1 MLRVSIAS
9 DLGPILR
16 SMDSAE
22 AGDAL
27 ELLTLT
33 AEADMQPYVKRDT
46 GRLER
51 SARGASDFRGGKIV
65 YTALDDDGEE
75 YASIAYEDPRIGS
88 HGDQNPKATA
98 HWAEAA
104 SDDHAEEW
112 ARLLADE
119 IAREAS

>member
-1 MLRVSIAS
+1 MLKVSIAS
-9 DLGPILR
+9 DLSPILAA
-16 SMDSAE
+16 MDSAE

-27 ELLTLT
+27 ELLALT
-33 AEADMQPYVKRDT
+33 AEADMRPYVKRDT
-46 GRLER
+46 GQLER
-51 SARGASDFRGGKIV
+51 SALGASDFRAGKIV

-88 HGDQNPKATA
+88 HGDQNPQATA

-112 ARLLADE
+112 AELLAGA
-119 IAREAS
+119 IAKEAS